1 MIDNQKQDDL
11 RLLYKCFV
19 RREANLK
26 CIVEELK
33 RFIKDEGAKIT
44 SDDQNLKNAIKM
56 VDSLLE
62 FQDNMQK

>member
-56 VDSLLE
+56 VNSLLE